1 MRKRHPCVPPA
12 APAHVRG
19 TAWLI
24 ASGTLG
30 PQDTYHSS
38 TVHNGFFG
46 AAQTLVNIGVFIGP
60 VRFHWPCGYVRVAQ
74 KDPGQYQTTS
84 LAKTAI
90 LCRLATPRVNSNTGC
105 SGEPGKVAQLLQL
118 RSMRSQAR

>member
-19 TAWLI
+19 IAWLI

-46 AAQTLVNIGVFIGP
+46 SAQTLASIGVLEKR
-60 VRFHWPCGYVRVAQ
+60 VREFVGHVVREPAAL
-74 KDPGQYQTTS
+74 TF
-84 LAKTAI
+84 
-90 LCRLATPRVNSNTGC
+90 TPRANSNTGLC
-105 SGEPGKVAQLLQL
+105 GNCRAQSCNIVA
-118 RSMRSQAR
+118 REFATVNC